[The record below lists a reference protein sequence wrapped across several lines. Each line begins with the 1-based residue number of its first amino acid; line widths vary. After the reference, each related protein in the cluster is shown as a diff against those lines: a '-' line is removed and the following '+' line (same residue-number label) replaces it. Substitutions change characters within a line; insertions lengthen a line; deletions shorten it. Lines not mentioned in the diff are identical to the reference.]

1 VIKGTTYLR
10 LEIPRYFTKLIF
22 GGLVTSLPLVPVHI
36 NRQEV
41 HKSNS
46 TPNMRTNNV
55 TIYSTCCY
63 EIAGSRTTTI
73 EVVVEKIQ
81 FSEVLCV

>member
-1 VIKGTTYLR
+1 VIKGTTCLR

-22 GGLVTSLPLVPVHI
+22 GGLVTSLLLVPIHI
-36 NRQEV
+36 NRQV
-41 HKSNS
+41 YKSNS
-46 TPNMRTNNV
+46 TQNMRTNNV
-55 TIYSTCCY
+55 IIYSMCCY

-73 EVVVEKIQ
+73 GVVVEKIQ